1 MCPVL
6 MVTFGQ
12 MGYNEIRKPIKNMMR
27 IVLKR
32 VSVGSVKI

>member
-12 MGYNEIRKPIKNMMR
+12 MGYDKLRKPIKNMMR
-27 IVLKR
+27 IALKR
-32 VSVGSVKI
+32 VSVGSIKT